1 LAPKTKKNF
10 VEALCQSVHL
20 LSVVLS
26 NDGCDD
32 SSLSEDDEYCDASF
46 KKVNQTAT
54 SVLHEAF
61 TDALA
66 CHVYMLYSLHS
77 TLEVGAKHN
86 NSGKSNTS
94 SSNNN
99 KNGRHEMADTAEA
112 RILCA
117 EAMLEVAVALHE
129 HTSSLW
135 KLGVANEDV
144 IGLPCRVA
152 YQMIENSINVTS
164 RRAASGDVALK
175 ILAVSLDSPAA
186 SILMNTI
193 VGALIDL
200 MHSFEHVAPMI
211 ADLCCRTEKEE
222 TAMTLSNELLRGFGQ
237 IDIVGTGDAKASG
250 IKFFAPFISELALK
264 KPRLVLANIS
274 FLLPYLGSDSYHL
287 RSAIVTAIGYFV
299 SAHKATIDD
308 GIKADHLSSY
318 DKRQLKH
325 EAEDDALRKTD
336 DNIDNN
342 ISSLLDLLEARVYD
356 NTSFTRSATLKSWAY
371 LISCDAIPLDRVL
384 SVTKLAIDRLQDRS
398 VHVRRSAMQV
408 RECLIISISDIRT
421 AHIYS

>member
-1 LAPKTKKNF
+1 M
-10 VEALCQSVHL
+10 HL
-20 LSVVLS
+20 LCVVLS

-32 SSLSEDDEYCDASF
+32 SSLSEDDENCDASF
-46 KKVNQTAT
+46 KKVKHTGKP
-54 SVLHEAF
+54 VVHEAF

-86 NSGKSNTS
+86 NSCKSSTS

-99 KNGRHEMADTAEA
+99 KNGRHEIADAAEA

-129 HTSSLW
+129 YTSTLW

-164 RRAASGDVALK
+164 RRAASGDVAIK

-193 VGALIDL
+193 VGALVDL

-211 ADLCCRTEKEE
+211 ADLCCRTKKEE

-274 FLLPYLGSDSYHL
+274 LLLPYLGSDSYHL

-299 SAHKATIDD
+299 SAHKASIDD

-325 EAEDDALRKTD
+325 EAEDDENSASTNNHTIRKTD
-336 DNIDNN
+336 GNIDNN

-371 LISCDAIPLDRVL
+371 LISCDAIPLDRIL

-408 RECLIISISDIRT
+408 REC
-421 AHIYS
+421 